1 MRVAITLKAARV
13 NRNLT
18 QKEAAKLI
26 GVSLKTLQ
34 NYELGESFP
43 DVPVIRQIEKVYGM
57 SYSEI
62 IFLPKHTA

>member
-1 MRVAITLKAARV
+1 MAITLKAARV